1 VFSAL
6 LITLREGLEAALIIG
21 IILAFLSNT
30 GNRNWFRHVW
40 WGTGTAI
47 FVSAVVGA
55 IIFVT
60 VGAFEG
66 KAEEI
71 FEGSAMLLAAG
82 VLTWMIF
89 WMRKQASNIKEQLH
103 EEIQTAITN
112 SSSFA
117 LMGLA
122 FIAVVREG
130 IETALFLFAATRE
143 TESTSLSIIGGV
155 IGLII
160 AISMGYA
167 IYKGTS
173 KLNLRAFFNVTGFL
187 LILFAAG
194 LTAYGIHEFQ
204 EAGVIPIII
213 EHIWD
218 INNFLPD
225 KSTFGNFMSAIFG
238 YNGNPSLIEVIV
250 YTGYLAT
257 ITLLFFNV
265 FRQHHT
271 TETISS

>member
-1 VFSAL
+1 MFSAL

-21 IILAFLSNT
+21 IILAFLVNT
-30 GNRNWFRHVW
+30 GNRNWFKYVW
-40 WGTGTAI
+40 WGTGAAV
-47 FVSAVVGA
+47 FVSIVSGA
-55 IIFVT
+55 ILFVT
-60 VGAFEG
+60 IGVFRG

-82 VLTWMIF
+82 ILTWMIF
-89 WMRKQASNIKEQLH
+89 WMRKQALNIKEQLH
-103 EEIQTAITN
+103 GEIQAAITN

-143 TESTSLSIIGGV
+143 TESALLSIIGGV

-160 AISMGYA
+160 AVSIGYT

-173 KLNLRAFFNVTGFL
+173 KLNLRAFFNITGFL

-194 LTAYGIHEFQ
+194 LIAHGIHEFQ
-204 EAGVIPIII
+204 EAGVILTIN

-218 INNFLPD
+218 INNILPD
-225 KSTFGNFMSAIFG
+225 KSTFGNFIGAIFG
-238 YNGNPSLIEVIV
+238 YNGNPSMIEVIV
-250 YTGYLAT
+250 YIGYLVT
-257 ITLLFFNV
+257 VTLLFFNV

-271 TETISS
+271 TETISN